1 MYISLR
7 VKILSMLFTAIAVL
21 GFVFNE
27 SATRL
32 IVEKTE
38 EIFQERVETLLRSIR
53 SYWESERNQVLR
65 MATLYSESDKLV
77 NYSVYGLTNLL
88 QKEMNRLIANSGYFE
103 LRLHLKSGL
112 TLSTR
117 AAPTLGPGIAAPN
130 PRMTLS
136 RIELT
141 VIGDKFILS
150 AIVPVFKTEEFI
162 GFLSLH
168 RELDDNR
175 ARRMARNLLA
185 DVTIAVQD
193 TIMAT
198 SLPARSR
205 QDITQAITQK
215 SDVPAHIFTLRMAGV
230 LHSVGQVELAETV
243 DKQPF
248 RIYCT
253 ISQEGMLALVS
264 QARSQ
269 TLKITLLALAVVMLI
284 SVFLTNRVLLARIRQ
299 VRDGARQLT
308 QGDLSYRL
316 AERGL
321 DELGDLALSFNE
333 MGAALLK
340 GRDDIQQTIDRLET
354 LKTYIQ
360 NILASLSTS
369 VITFNRQGR
378 VETANGAAYR
388 ELAGVCTPEPG
399 LPFRKLFRVIN
410 RDSRRA
416 FLKAARK
423 LLDKGEEGVPF
434 DVQFDLGSGGGVKV
448 METRFTFLRDADQK
462 PYGMVMTLDDITQRR
477 IIEKQLYHA
486 DKLSS
491 IGQLAASV
499 AHEIKNPLASIKTLG
514 QLLQEET
521 PGGDGRRE
529 YIDVIV
535 SEVNRLNGVVEKLLT
550 YARPEESQMRRI
562 RFAELVT
569 HVLALV
575 DHEAGR
581 HRVELAAEYPPEL
594 EILVDSEKIKQVL
607 LNLIFNGIQAM
618 PDGGNVTISASH
630 VANSPWSVI
639 RVTDTGTGMPAD
651 VAARVFEPFFTTKQ
665 RGTGLGLAIVKKIID
680 LHGGRIEVESRQAA
694 VGTAAAGTTFTIY
707 LPQERKEA

>member
-1 MYISLR
+1 MYLSLR
-7 VKILSMLFTAIAVL
+7 VKILSVLFVIIAAL

-65 MATLYSESDKLV
+65 MAMLYSESDKLV

-88 QKEMNRLIANSGYFE
+88 QKEMNRLIGNSGYYE
-103 LRLHLKSGL
+103 LRLHLKTGL
-112 TLSTR
+112 ILSTR
-117 AAPTLGPGIAAPN
+117 SPVLRSPPITAPN

-136 RIELT
+136 RVELT
-141 VIGDKFILS
+141 VLDDKLILS

-175 ARRMARNLLA
+175 ARRMARNILA
-185 DVTIAVQD
+185 DVTIAVHD
-193 TIMAT
+193 TVLAT
-198 SLPARSR
+198 SLTGRAR
-205 QDITQAITQK
+205 QDIAEAIMQK
-215 SDVPAHIFTLRMAGV
+215 SDPGERIFSLRMAGI

-243 DKQPF
+243 DKLPF
-248 RIYCT
+248 RIYCAT
-253 ISQEGMLALVS
+253 SQERMLALVS

-269 TLKITLLALAVVMLI
+269 TLKITILALAVVMLI
-284 SVFLTNRVLLARIRQ
+284 FFLFSEKVLLVRIRQ
-299 VRDGARQLT
+299 VRDGAQRLS

-316 AERGL
+316 SERGR

-333 MGAALLK
+333 MGTALLNN
-340 GRDDIQQTIDRLET
+340 REHIQQTIDRLET

-378 VETANGAAYR
+378 IETANGAACR
-388 ELAGVCTPEPG
+388 ELADVCPPEPG
-399 LPFRKLFRVIN
+399 LPFLKLFQVVR
-410 RDSRRA
+410 RDSRRL
-416 FLKAARK
+416 FLKAMRK
-423 LLDKGEEGVPF
+423 FLESGEEGVPF
-434 DVQFDLGSGGGVKV
+434 DIQFDLGSGRGMKV
-448 METRFTFLRDADQK
+448 METRFTFLRDTDQK
-462 PYGMVMTLDDITQRR
+462 PYGMVLTLDDITQRR
-477 IIEKQLYHA
+477 IIEQQLYHA

-521 PGGDGRRE
+521 AADDSRRE

-535 SEVNRLNGVVEKLLT
+535 TEVNRLNSVVEQLLT
-550 YARPEESQMRRI
+550 YARREESQIRRI
-562 RFAELVT
+562 GFVEIIT
-569 HVLALV
+569 PVLALV

-581 HRVELAAEYPPEL
+581 HHVELKADYPPDL
-594 EILVDSEKIKQVL
+594 QLLIDSEKIKQVL

-618 PDGGNVTISASH
+618 PNGGTVTVSASH
-630 VANSPWSVI
+630 VANSPWSV
-639 RVTDTGTGMPAD
+639 VKVSDTGSGMSAD
-651 VAARVFEPFFTTKQ
+651 VAAHVFEPFFTTKQ

-680 LHGGRIEVESRQAA
+680 LHGGRIEVESRQATGA
-694 VGTAAAGTTFTIY
+694 ICAGTTFTMY
-707 LPQERKEA
+707 LPRERKEV

>member
-7 VKILSMLFTAIAVL
+7 VKILSVLFAAIAAL

-38 EIFQERVETLLRSIR
+38 EIFQERVETLLQSIR
-53 SYWESERNQVLR
+53 SSWESERNQVLR

-88 QKEMNRLIANSGYFE
+88 QKEMNRLIANSGYYE

-112 TLSTR
+112 ILSSR
-117 AAPTLGPGIAAPN
+117 SEPGHGPEIAAPN

-136 RIELT
+136 RIELAT
-141 VIGDKFILS
+141 VGDRLILS

-162 GFLSLH
+162 GFLSLT

-185 DVTIAVQD
+185 DVTIAIQD
-193 TIMAT
+193 TVMAT
-198 SLPARSR
+198 SLSSRSR
-205 QDITQAITQK
+205 QDIMQAIGQSAAPT
-215 SDVPAHIFTLRMAGV
+215 HIFTLRMGGV

-243 DKQPF
+243 DRQPF

-269 TLKITLLALAVVMLI
+269 TLKITLLALAVVMLV

-299 VRDGARQLT
+299 VRDGARRLS

-316 AERGL
+316 SERGR

-340 GRDDIQQTIDRLET
+340 GREDIQQTIDRLET

-369 VITFNRQGR
+369 VITFNRQGC
-378 VETANGAAYR
+378 VETANGAAFR
-388 ELAGVCTPEPG
+388 ELAGVLTPEPG
-399 LPFRKLFRVIN
+399 LPFRKLFRVIH

-416 FLKAARK
+416 FLKATRK
-423 LLDKGEEGVPF
+423 LLDNGEEGVPF
-434 DVQFDLGSGGGVKV
+434 DVQFDLGAGGGVKV
-448 METRFTFLRDADQK
+448 MESRFTFLRDADQK

-477 IIEKQLYHA
+477 IIEQQLYHA

-521 PGGDGRRE
+521 PSGDGRRE

-550 YARPEESQMRRI
+550 YARPEKSQIRRI
-562 RFAELVT
+562 AFAEIIT
-569 HVLALV
+569 PVLALV
-575 DHEAGR
+575 DHEASR
-581 HRVELAAEYPPEL
+581 HRVELKAEYPSDL

-607 LNLIFNGIQAM
+607 LNLVFNGIQAM
-618 PDGGNVTISASH
+618 PDGGTVTISASH

-639 RVTDTGTGMPAD
+639 RVADTGIGMPAD
-651 VAARVFEPFFTTKQ
+651 IAARVFEPFFTTKQ

-694 VGTAAAGTTFTIY
+694 GGAAAGTTFTIY

>member
-1 MYISLR
+1 MYLSLR
-7 VKILSMLFTAIAVL
+7 VKILSVLFAGIAAL
-21 GFVFNE
+21 GFIFNE

-88 QKEMNRLIANSGYFE
+88 QKEMNRLLANSGYYE

-117 AAPTLGPGIAAPN
+117 AAPVRGSAIAAPN

-136 RIELT
+136 RIELSG
-141 VIGDKFILS
+141 IGDKLILS

-193 TIMAT
+193 TVMAT
-198 SLPARSR
+198 SLPARAR
-205 QDITQAITQK
+205 QDLTQAITQK
-215 SDVPAHIFTLRMAGV
+215 ADGPAHIFTLRMAGV

-269 TLKITLLALAVVMLI
+269 TLKITILALAVVMLI

-299 VRDGARQLT
+299 VRDGARQLSH
-308 QGDLSYRL
+308 GDLSYRL
-316 AERGL
+316 SERGH

-340 GRDDIQQTIDRLET
+340 GREDIQQTIDRLET

-369 VITFNRQGR
+369 VITFNRQGC
-378 VETANGAAYR
+378 VETANGAAFR

-399 LPFRKLFRVIN
+399 LPFRKLFQVIH

-423 LLDKGEEGVPF
+423 LLDDGEEGAPF
-434 DVQFDLGSGGGVKV
+434 DVQFDLGAGGGVKV

-477 IIEKQLYHA
+477 IIEQQLYHA

-521 PGGDGRRE
+521 PTGDGCRE

-550 YARPEESQMRRI
+550 YARPEKSQIRRI
-562 RFAELVT
+562 RFAELIT

-581 HRVELAAEYPPEL
+581 HRVGLSAEYPPDL

-618 PDGGNVTISASH
+618 PDGGTVTISANH
-630 VANSPWSVI
+630 VASSPWSVI
-639 RVTDTGTGMPAD
+639 RVADTGTGMPVE

-680 LHGGRIEVESRQAA
+680 LHGGRIEVESRQAT
-694 VGTAAAGTTFTIY
+694 GGAAAGTTFTIY